1 MPFTFS
7 DQNYNAALL
16 IRRGMAIYQD
26 VKQVTEE
33 DLVAKIGQLL
43 NDPSYQEN
51 GKKLSRK
58 LQDEPFKP
66 EERFVRLVEYA
77 SRHPNERDLELYVTQ
92 LSFIVRN
99 NLDIY
104 IPLVAS
110 VLLTLYLLFK
120 FIKLAVR
127 ASLYLLS
134 LRQKSKVE

>member
-134 LRQKSKVE
+134 LRQKSKAE

>member
-1 MPFTFS
+1 
-7 DQNYNAALL
+7 
-16 IRRGMAIYQD
+16 MAIYQD

-134 LRQKSKVE
+134 LRQKSKAE